1 MTLQEAGR
9 RFSFPMEMLQWYAE
23 NGLLKGNKMED
34 GTIDYSETELQRVV
48 QFHFL
53 EKAGM
58 DPDALKQFV
67 TLRKKGT
74 STHTEQVR
82 MLRKYRYQL
91 LDQIDKI
98 QQSLDQLDY
107 LIYKIKNQRK

>member
-1 MTLQEAGR
+1 
-9 RFSFPMEMLQWYAE
+9 
-23 NGLLKGNKMED
+23 
-34 GTIDYSETELQRVV
+34 
-48 QFHFL
+48 
-53 EKAGM
+53 M

-82 MLRKYRYQL
+82 MLHKYRYQL
-91 LDQIDKI
+91 LDQIHKK

-107 LIYKIKNQRK
+107 HL